1 MKFHFVNRVKPMD
14 FWKMSMS
21 HTYRSMAG
29 VVNIVFTV
37 AMIVLFQNF
46 GKRVHD
52 LIEMLIFV
60 ACIWFPLIHPFIVFL
75 GARGQVAQIPA
86 NLELEFDDWGM
97 HVTADKSRQHIAWRD
112 IKSAVKQYNMIFIR
126 SDAKH
131 GYVLNNKM
139 LGDQREE
146 FWNFL
151 QSKVSHN

>member
-1 MKFHFVNRVKPMD
+1 MQFHFVNRITPMD

-37 AMIVLFQNF
+37 AMIVLIRTF
-46 GKRVHD
+46 GTKVHD
-52 LIEMLIFV
+52 LVEVLMFV
-60 ACIWFPLIHPFIVFL
+60 ACIWFPVLHPFFVFM
-75 GARGQVAQIPA
+75 GARGQAMQIPQDM
-86 NLELEFDDWGM
+86 ELDFDDWGM
-97 HVTADKSRQHIAWRD
+97 HVTADMRKQHIAWRD

-131 GYVLNNKM
+131 GYMLNDKM
-139 LGDQREE
+139 MGERKEE
-146 FWNFL
+146 FWTFL